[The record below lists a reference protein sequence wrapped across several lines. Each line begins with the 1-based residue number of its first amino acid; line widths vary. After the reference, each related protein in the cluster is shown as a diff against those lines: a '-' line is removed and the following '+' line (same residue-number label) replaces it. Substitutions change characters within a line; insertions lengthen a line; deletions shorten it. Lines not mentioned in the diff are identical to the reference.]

1 MICICYN
8 ASRQKRYDYVPCEQ
22 RTSPGCTANT
32 FEGSSLFISVVEH
45 PPGYLLS
52 LLCLSNHLQM
62 RWQVTPA
69 ATVTKKDMT
78 ISICSPPPVA
88 GYRLDNTVSI
98 SQNVCSI
105 NNICGFVECNGIYF
119 SSEYKS
125 IPHTENTRN
134 NKPFLCWKYP
144 RYLSHPLPGAL
155 LLCSCCCVICCVL
168 LLQIIHKRFSSCI
181 SQ

>member
-1 MICICYN
+1 MVNINTTKSRCCICSFLFFQTHLHIDFMICICYN

-32 FEGSSLFISVVEH
+32 FEGSSLFISVVER
-45 PPGYLLS
+45 PLGYLLS
-52 LLCLSNHLQM
+52 LSCLSNHLQM

-98 SQNVCSI
+98 TYLLS
-105 NNICGFVECNGIYF
+105 F
-119 SSEYKS
+119 
-125 IPHTENTRN
+125 
-134 NKPFLCWKYP
+134 WKYKQFLEITKFQEIF
-144 RYLSHPLPGAL
+144 Y
-155 LLCSCCCVICCVL
+155 
-168 LLQIIHKRFSSCI
+168 F
-181 SQ
+181 

>member
-1 MICICYN
+1 MPVGKKDMTMFHVN
-8 ASRQKRYDYVPCEQ
+8 KERA
-22 RTSPGCTANT
+22 PGCTANT

-134 NKPFLCWKYP
+134 NKPFLC
-144 RYLSHPLPGAL
+144 
-155 LLCSCCCVICCVL
+155 
-168 LLQIIHKRFSSCI
+168 
-181 SQ
+181 